1 MMGGV
6 SRSTLPLM
14 TSAASAPSLGRMY
27 SFMKWARQDTK
38 RREASALC
46 VVVLAGLPTDIPTF
60 SRFPTRDP
68 NKNRAN
74 VT

>member
-6 SRSTLPLM
+6 SRSTLPVV
-14 TSAASAPSLGRMY
+14 TSAASAAAS
-27 SFMKWARQDTK
+27 RQHVLIYEMGPAGYEE
-38 RREASALC
+38 REASALG

>member
-14 TSAASAPSLGRMY
+14 TSAASAASLGRMY

-38 RREASALC
+38 REASALG
-46 VVVLAGLPTDIPTF
+46 VAVLAGLPTDIPTF